1 MIFVILALG
10 ILMVVC
16 GIILYSKFEPGKDSI
31 GAAFQIIGVIVII
44 SSIIAFVSLL
54 KCVLDRVGIDKK
66 IAMYET
72 ENTKIEQQIVDV
84 VKQYQ
89 EYESGIFTEVAP
101 EGAMTLVTLYPELK
115 SDALVQSQI
124 EVYIE
129 NNKSIKELKSMTIN
143 ASFYRW
149 WLYFGK

>member
-1 MIFVILALG
+1 M
-10 ILMVVC
+10 
-16 GIILYSKFEPGKDSI
+16 E
-31 GAAFQIIGVIVII
+31 Q
-44 SSIIAFVSLL
+44 
-54 KCVLDRVGIDKK
+54 KK
-66 IAMYET
+66 ISLYEE
-72 ENTKIEQQIVDV
+72 ENTKIEQQIADV

-115 SDALVQSQI
+115 SDTLVQSQI

-129 NNKSIKELKSMTIN
+129 NNKAIKELKSMAIN

>member
-1 MIFVILALG
+1 
-10 ILMVVC
+10 
-16 GIILYSKFEPGKDSI
+16 
-31 GAAFQIIGVIVII
+31 
-44 SSIIAFVSLL
+44 
-54 KCVLDRVGIDKK
+54 
-66 IAMYET
+66 MYET

-84 VKQYQ
+84 VKQYR

>member
-16 GIILYSKFEPGKDSI
+16 GTILYSKLEPDKDGI
-31 GAAFQIIGVIVII
+31 GIAFQIIGVIVII

-129 NNKSIKELKSMTIN
+129 NNKEIKELKNMTVN

>member
-1 MIFVILALG
+1 
-10 ILMVVC
+10 MVVC
-16 GIILYSKFEPGKDSI
+16 GSILYSKLEPDKDDV
-31 GAAFQIIGVIVII
+31 AAVFQIIGTIVII
-44 SSIIAFVSLL
+44 FSIIAFITLL

-66 IAMYET
+66 ISLYEE
-72 ENTKIEQQIVDV
+72 ENTKIEQQIADV
-84 VKQYQ
+84 VNQYQ
-89 EYESGIFTEVAP
+89 EHESGIFKDVTP

-124 EVYIE
+124 DVYVE
-129 NNKSIKELKSMTIN
+129 NNKAIKELKSMTVN

>member
-16 GIILYSKFEPGKDSI
+16 GTILYSKLEPDKDGI
-31 GAAFQIIGVIVII
+31 GIAFQIIGVIVII
-44 SSIIAFVSLL
+44 SSIIVFVSLL

-84 VKQYQ
+84 VKQYR

-149 WLYFGK
+149 WLYFGR

>member
-1 MIFVILALG
+1 MIFVILAIG

-16 GIILYSKFEPGKDSI
+16 GSILYSKLEPDKDDI
-31 GAAFQIIGVIVII
+31 AAAFQIIGVIVII
-44 SSIIAFVSLL
+44 SSIIAFITLL
-54 KCVLDRVGIDKK
+54 KCVLDRVGIDEK
-66 IAMYET
+66 IAMYEE
-72 ENTKIEQQIVDV
+72 ENIKIEQQITDV

-101 EGAMTLVTLYPELK
+101 EDAMTLVTLYPELK

-124 EVYIE
+124 DVYIE
-129 NNKSIKELKSMTIN
+129 NNKAIKELKSMSVN

>member
-1 MIFVILALG
+1 MIIVILALG
-10 ILMVVC
+10 ILMVVW
-16 GIILYSKFEPGKDSI
+16 GTILYSKLEPDKDGI
-31 GAAFQIIGVIVII
+31 GIAFQIIGVIVII

>member
-10 ILMVVC
+10 ILMVIC
-16 GIILYSKFEPGKDSI
+16 GVSLYCKLEPGKDGI
-31 GAAFQIIGVIVII
+31 GVTFQIIGGVVII
-44 SSIIAFVSLL
+44 FSIIAFISLL
-54 KCVLDRVGIDKK
+54 GCVLDRVGIDEK
-66 IAMYET
+66 IAMYEE
-72 ENTKIEQQIVDV
+72 ENIKIEQQITDV

-101 EGAMTLVTLYPELK
+101 EDAMTLVTLYPELK

-124 EVYIE
+124 DVYIE
-129 NNKSIKELKSMTIN
+129 NNKAIKELKSMAVN

>member
-16 GIILYSKFEPGKDSI
+16 GTILYSKFEPGKDSI

-84 VKQYQ
+84 INQYQ
-89 EYESGIFTEVAP
+89 GRETSLQRSLP
-101 EGAMTLVTLYPELK
+101 NPELK
-115 SDALVQSQI
+115 SVTLVQSQI
-124 EVYIE
+124 EVYNE
-129 NNKSIKELKSMTIN
+129 NNKAIKELKNMAIN

>member
-1 MIFVILALG
+1 MIIVILAIG
-10 ILMVVC
+10 ILMVIC
-16 GIILYSKFEPGKDSI
+16 GIYLYCELEPDKDSI
-31 GAAFQIIGVIVII
+31 GIAFQIIGVAVII
-44 SSIIAFVSLL
+44 SSTIAFVSLL
-54 KCVLDRVGIDKK
+54 KCVLDRVGIDEK
-66 IAMYET
+66 IAMYEA
-72 ENTKIEQQIVDV
+72 ENTKIEQQIADV

-101 EGAMTLVTLYPELK
+101 EGVMTLVTLYPELK
-115 SDALVQSQI
+115 SDTLVQSQI

-129 NNKSIKELKSMTIN
+129 NNKAIKELKSMTIN

>member
-10 ILMVVC
+10 ILMVIC
-16 GIILYSKFEPGKDSI
+16 GVSLYCKLEPGKDGI
-31 GAAFQIIGVIVII
+31 GVTFQIIGGVVII
-44 SSIIAFVSLL
+44 FSIIAFISLL
-54 KCVLDRVGIDKK
+54 GCVLDRVGIDKK
-66 IAMYET
+66 IALYEE
-72 ENTKIEQQIVDV
+72 ENTRIEQQIIDV

-89 EYESGIFTEVAP
+89 EYGSGIFTEVAP

-115 SDALVQSQI
+115 SDTLVQSQI

-129 NNKSIKELKSMTIN
+129 NNKAIKELKSMAVN

>member
-1 MIFVILALG
+1 MIIVILVLG
-10 ILMVVC
+10 ILMAVW
-16 GIILYSKFEPGKDSI
+16 GIKLELDEPIVGV
-31 GAAFQIIGVIVII
+31 AFQIIGGVVII
-44 SSIIAFVSLL
+44 FSIIAFISLL

-72 ENTKIEQQIVDV
+72 ENTKIEQQIVDA

-89 EYESGIFTEVAP
+89 EYESGIFKDIAP
-101 EGAMTLVTLYPELK
+101 ESAITLVTLYPELK
-115 SDALVQSQI
+115 SDTLIQSQI

-129 NNKSIKELKSMTIN
+129 NNKEIKELKNMTVN

>member
-16 GIILYSKFEPGKDSI
+16 GTILYSKLEPDKDGI
-31 GAAFQIIGVIVII
+31 GIAFQIIGVIVII
-44 SSIIAFVSLL
+44 SSIIVFVSLL

>member
-16 GIILYSKFEPGKDSI
+16 GTILYSKLEPDKDGI
-31 GAAFQIIGVIVII
+31 GIAFQIIGVIVII
-44 SSIIAFVSLL
+44 SSIIVFVSLL

-129 NNKSIKELKSMTIN
+129 HNKSIKELKSMTIN